1 MQAAKLWEDWRRLDK
16 VPKSIGQGRYLTGS
30 PLVLYPPVFL
40 PIPPPFLPIS
50 LLLTPC
56 GAVCLQS
63 LLLCHRRLDRTERT
77 HTDGNGH
84 IRDNSPITVS
94 RRYRRHWLSVK
105 VRNRPYM
112 SVVPPS
118 IRLPAKAVFIIA
130 CNHFLQHCMAHKTS
144 LPCRFLEFILMAHPL
159 EKSRYFYYIIVRVSN
174 NQPYKGESYE

>member
-40 PIPPPFLPIS
+40 PIHPPFLPIS

-63 LLLCHRRLDRTERT
+63 LLLCYRRLDKVPKSIGQGRYLTGSPLVLYPPVFLPIHPPFLPISLLLTPYAAVCLQSLLLCHRRLGWVERT

-84 IRDNSPITVS
+84 IR
-94 RRYRRHWLSVK
+94 
-105 VRNRPYM
+105 
-112 SVVPPS
+112 
-118 IRLPAKAVFIIA
+118 II
-130 CNHFLQHCMAHKTS
+130 HQS
-144 LPCRFLEFILMAHPL
+144 LPVDSTGGTGCP
-159 EKSRYFYYIIVRVSN
+159 
-174 NQPYKGESYE
+174 